1 VEQRTPTEAARRGH
15 PYRAFAIRGGLGAAI
30 VTFLL
35 WRFAGRSVLHTLTRE
50 SWSWFAGAVC
60 VYIAGQLLSSKRWQL
75 LAGTLGI
82 GGRYFDYIRY
92 YFIGMFTNLFV
103 PGLLGGDAARS
114 IYLGRQHNQL
124 GAAIASAVA
133 DRVAGLLGLFWLA
146 AFAAMFL
153 NRDGL
158 PASVTRPVI
167 AIGVLTIIGMA
178 AGPLLVRVI
187 YLLPGALR
195 RAGAEIAPYLHRPT
209 TMVIPGVL
217 SVGLHISLA
226 ICQWMLARG
235 LGLSAQLTLFV
246 LVVPIANVAASLPV
260 TFNGLGLRETAYL
273 FLLGMAGVGHDDAI
287 ALGLLWFAATM
298 IGGLTGAIA
307 FITTPTPV
315 GPSVSPDQTSLAA
328 SD

>member
-1 VEQRTPTEAARRGH
+1 MEPQPPAEPSQRGH
-15 PYRAFAIRGGLGAAI
+15 PYRAFAIRAGLGAAI
-30 VTFLL
+30 VSFLL
-35 WRFAGRSVLHTLTRE
+35 WRFAGRSVLHTLMRE
-50 SWSWFAGAVC
+50 SPAWFVGAVC
-60 VYIAGQLLSSKRWQL
+60 VYIGGQLLSSKRWQL
-75 LAGTLGI
+75 LAGALGL
-82 GGRYFDYIRY
+82 GGRYSEYVRY

-103 PGLLGGDAARS
+103 PGLIGGDAARS

-153 NRDGL
+153 NRNGL
-158 PASVTRPVI
+158 PPTVTRPVI
-167 AIGVLTIIGMA
+167 AIGALTIVGLVTA
-178 AGPLLVRVI
+178 PWLVRVI

-195 RAGAEIAPYLHRPT
+195 RAGEEIAPYLRRPR
-209 TMVIPGVL
+209 TMIVPIVL
-217 SVGLHISLA
+217 SVGLHVSLA

-235 LGLSAQLTLFV
+235 LGLSAQFTLFV

-273 FLLGMAGVGHDDAI
+273 FLLGMAGIGHDDAI

-298 IGGLTGAIA
+298 FGGLTGAIA
-307 FITTPTPV
+307 FVTTPTPA
-315 GPSVSPDQTSLAA
+315 GPSVSATETSLVA
-328 SD
+328 SE

>member
-1 VEQRTPTEAARRGH
+1 VQPQPPGEAPRRGH
-15 PYRAFAIRGGLGAAI
+15 PYRAFVIRAGLGAAI

-50 SWSWFAGAVC
+50 DPAWFVGAVC

-75 LAGTLGI
+75 LAGALGL
-82 GGRYFDYIRY
+82 GGPYWEYVRY

-114 IYLGRQHNQL
+114 IYLGRQHKQL
-124 GAAIASAVA
+124 AAAIASAVA

-153 NRDGL
+153 NRNGL
-158 PASVTRPVI
+158 PPTVTRPVI
-167 AIGVLTIIGMA
+167 AIGVVTIGGLA
-178 AGPLLVRVI
+178 AAPWLVRVI
-187 YLLPGALR
+187 YLLPGTLR
-195 RAGAEIAPYLHRPT
+195 RAGEEIALYLHRPR
-209 TMVIPGVL
+209 TMMIPIAL

-235 LGLSAQLTLFV
+235 LGLSAKLTLFV

-273 FLLGMAGVGHDDAI
+273 FLLGMAGIGHDDAI

-298 IGGLTGAIA
+298 LGGLTGAIA

-315 GPSVSPDQTSLAA
+315 GQPVSSSQTPPLTSK
-328 SD
+328 